1 MRRGK
6 EHRKEKMQITEKNCR
21 IADKIIEILAN
32 EKCTVEDGK
41 EILSTISRE
50 IEKSSTVQVGKKF
63 SKVYYH

>member
-1 MRRGK
+1 
-6 EHRKEKMQITEKNCR
+6 MQITEKNCR